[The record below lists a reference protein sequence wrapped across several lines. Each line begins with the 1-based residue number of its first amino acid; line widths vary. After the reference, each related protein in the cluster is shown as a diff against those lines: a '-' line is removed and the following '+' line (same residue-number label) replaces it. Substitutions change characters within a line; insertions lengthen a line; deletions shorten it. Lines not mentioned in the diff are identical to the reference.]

1 MTDEFVITDGTKFL
15 KQNIVSG
22 QYKPVA
28 NITMADTYTSKG
40 AAINVFKNSLTK
52 ALQRQYYVA
61 QIISGEIVRC
71 GASAPPKTEKRRTG
85 LRYRPQVEH
94 PEITQWYGRLEG
106 VDNIFDHAIKR
117 SREISQELSD
127 VEQALTDIEHFIEFS
142 SLGAGDGYKIYAKQR
157 ELLRKRR
164 ALKDEQKIVSTINN
178 NFNAKDA
185 MNNILSV
192 IKGLQ
197 NQTYEP
203 RILDELFTKGISAI
217 E

>member
-15 KQNIVSG
+15 KQNMNG
-22 QYKPVA
+22 RYKPVT
-28 NITMADTYTSKG
+28 NITMADTYATKDT
-40 AAINVFKNSLTK
+40 AKNIIKNSLAKT
-52 ALQRQYYVA
+52 LQHQYYVA
-61 QIISGEIVRC
+61 QIVDGEIIRC
-71 GASAPPKTEKRRTG
+71 SVPSPPKTIKRRTG
-85 LRYRPQVEH
+85 TKYKSNIEH

-127 VEQALTDIEHFIEFS
+127 VDQELEDIKHFIEFS
-142 SLGAGDGYKIYAKQR
+142 SFNARDGYKLCARQQ
-157 ELLRKRR
+157 ELLRTRR
-164 ALKDEQKIVSTINN
+164 ALKDEQKIVSVINN
-178 NFNAKDA
+178 NCNAKDA

-197 NQTYEP
+197 VQAYEP

-217 E
+217 K